1 MFEKKGKCFMMTDKE
16 RIAELQKQLEDAVI
30 DNKILEEQ
38 NEELQNEVEEV
49 EKDNQALSVAY
60 ELLGQDYDD
69 LYREYDELSN
79 GDNRTAHEIIDK
91 IHKLIGNGI
100 TAGDFKRIAD
110 MLSTEYSI
118 KGQIYGLDY

>member
-16 RIAELQKQLEDAVI
+16 RIVKLERQLVDATADI
-30 DNKILEEQ
+30 KILEEE
-38 NEELQNEVEEV
+38 NESLQNEVEDV
-49 EKDNQALSVAY
+49 EKDNQALGVAY

-69 LYREYDELSN
+69 LYREYNELAN

-91 IHKLIGNGI
+91 IHELIGNGI

-118 KGQIYGLDY
+118 KGPIYGLDY